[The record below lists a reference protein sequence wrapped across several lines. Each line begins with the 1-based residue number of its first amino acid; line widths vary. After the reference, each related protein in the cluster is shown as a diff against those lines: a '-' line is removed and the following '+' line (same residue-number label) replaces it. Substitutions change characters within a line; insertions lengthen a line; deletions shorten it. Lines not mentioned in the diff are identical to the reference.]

1 MAIHDQKKLRTS
13 FPAPDVVSPISPL
26 SSRTASTFDNHYAAS
41 EKYSPYS
48 DKLTS
53 SPHSLLEAKPWPSRP
68 QKLYKGM
75 GGYRWWESTVDVIM
89 ILIPLPFFILGAA
102 VIAVNGK
109 VVDGRE
115 LDILQQSIKGATTL
129 FPISFAAIT
138 GRAAVKYA
146 TWKLEQGTTLGAL
159 EQLMGSR
166 TVASTFA
173 TQVQLRSF
181 NLIGLGLLLVWSLSP
196 IGGQAILHILYTPE
210 KYTTSQANITY
221 FNSRQQSYSA
231 PAGPF
236 QNQWYPGFTILFGS
250 SLLAP
255 TAVKKSSMDIW
266 GNVKLPFYSSL
277 ANAPK
282 DDDGWIKVAGANG
295 SLVYSS
301 LFGIPISGLEFGNTT
316 LSVESSYIELS
327 CSNMTTSPIL
337 QTPTQLIKNDLIST
351 AGPFVS
357 FENASDYTSWT
368 IGYKGEDVIAFADSE
383 SATYSYPQFCPDCLP
398 ADLASVSFPPGTI
411 AFQEFAGFDTATSI
425 FCEPSQVYVESS
437 IFCDRNSGSQNCEV
451 IAQRQSLQPH
461 VPSTITYLSFPKVAL
476 GLSALLPNSTPNFGA
491 VNQFQ
496 NYLYDPLSQT
506 NIISGSNSLSSN
518 GEPSRLQDVSLKDFG
533 DRLGQMLNAYVHASM
548 WNSTPYITGASFT
561 GIENNLVGGND
572 ASFLPAST
580 ADLTAMIRNRTA
592 AFTVSATQINE
603 SQVYFAFFPWLI
615 VFLFS
620 NFVMLLAAFVGVY
633 YSRKT
638 IVPDYLGFVSSLAK
652 ESPFIRMPDAG
663 VNMDGMDK
671 ARMVK
676 EMKVR
681 LGDVS
686 AMENGKSQ
694 IGRLAFAR
702 MEETSP
708 VKKGRILRTRG
719 VIIE

>member
-1 MAIHDQKKLRTS
+1 MASHDQRRLETNFS
-13 FPAPDVVSPISPL
+13 APEILSPISPL
-26 SSRTASTFDNHYAAS
+26 SSRTISLFDDHYAGC

-48 DKLTS
+48 DKL
-53 SPHSLLEAKPWPSRP
+53 SPQSLSEMKPWPLRP
-68 QKLYKGM
+68 QKLYRGL
-75 GGYRWWESTVDVIM
+75 GEYRWWESTVDFIM
-89 ILIPLPFFILGAA
+89 VLIPLPFFILGAA

-109 VVDGRE
+109 VVEDRE
-115 LDILQQSIKGATTL
+115 LDILQQSIKGAATL
-129 FPISFAAIT
+129 FPISFAAIA

-146 TWKLEQGTTLGAL
+146 TYKLEQGTTLGVL

-196 IGGQAILHILYTPE
+196 IGGQAVLHILYTPE
-210 KYTTSQANITY
+210 KYTTSKANVTY

-236 QNQWYPGFTILFGS
+236 QNQWYPGFTVLFGS

-255 TAVKKSSMDIW
+255 PSVKRSSMDIW
-266 GNVKLPFYSSL
+266 GNVKIPFFSSL
-277 ANAPK
+277 SLNAPK
-282 DDDGWIKVAGANG
+282 DDDGWIQVSGANG
-295 SLVYSS
+295 SLAYSS
-301 LFGIPISGLEFGNTT
+301 LFGMPIAGLEFGNTT
-316 LSVESSYIELS
+316 VTVESSYIELS
-327 CSNMTTSPIL
+327 CSNMSILPIL
-337 QTPTQLIKNDLIST
+337 ETPTKELIKNDLIST
-351 AGPFVS
+351 DGPFFS
-357 FENASDYTSWT
+357 FENASDHTSWT
-368 IGYKGEDVIAFADSE
+368 IGYKGEDLIAFGKTENSM
-383 SATYSYPQFCPDCLP
+383 YLYPQHCPDCLP
-398 ADLASVSFPPGTI
+398 EEFASVSFPPGII
-411 AFQEFAGFDTATSI
+411 AFQEWAGFETATSVL
-425 FCEPSQVYVESS
+425 CEPSQVYVESS
-437 IFCDRNSGSQNCEV
+437 IFCVRKSGSQNCEV
-451 IAQRQSLQPH
+451 TAQRPSLRPRAPPQ
-461 VPSTITYLSFPKVAL
+461 ITYLSFPRVAL

-496 NYLYDPLSQT
+496 NYLYDPFSQT
-506 NIISGSNSLSSN
+506 NIISGSNSLSSD
-518 GEPSRLQDVSLKDFG
+518 GRSRLQDVSLKDFG
-533 DRLGQMLNAYVHASM
+533 DRLGQMLNAYIHASM
-548 WNSTPYITGASFT
+548 WNSTPYITGASFK
-561 GIENNLVGGND
+561 GIENNLVGGNA

-580 ADLTAMIRNRTA
+580 IDLTAMIQNQTA
-592 AFTVSATQINE
+592 AFTVSADQINE

-615 VFLFS
+615 IFLFS
-620 NFVMLLAAFVGVY
+620 NSVMLLAALVGVY

-671 ARMVK
+671 AKMVK

-686 AMENGKSQ
+686 DMENGKSQ

-708 VKKGRILRTRG
+708 VKKGRMY
-719 VIIE
+719 V

>member
-1 MAIHDQKKLRTS
+1 MAAQRKLETEFS
-13 FPAPDVVSPISPL
+13 VHDVVSPISPL
-26 SSRTASTFDNHYAAS
+26 SSRTISMFGDHYAAS

-48 DKLTS
+48 DKV
-53 SPHSLLEAKPWPSRP
+53 SPQSLLQAKPWPSRP
-68 QKLYKGM
+68 QKLYKGL

-109 VVDGRE
+109 VVEGRE
-115 LDILQQSIKGATTL
+115 LAILQQSIKGATTL

-181 NLIGLGLLLVWSLSP
+181 NLIGFGLLLVWSLSP
-196 IGGQAILHILYTPE
+196 IGGQAVLHILNTPE
-210 KYTTSQANITY
+210 KYTTSEANITY

-236 QNQWYPGFTILFGS
+236 QNQWYPGFTVLFGS

-255 TAVKKSSMDIW
+255 TTVKKSSMDIW
-266 GNVKLPFYSSL
+266 GNVKIPFYSSISS
-277 ANAPK
+277 NGPK
-282 DDDGWIKVAGANG
+282 DSDGWVQISGANG

-301 LFGIPISGLEFGNTT
+301 LFGIPLFGLEFGNTT
-316 LSVESSYIELS
+316 LKMESSYIELS
-327 CSNMTTSPIL
+327 CSNMSTSPIL
-337 QTPTQLIKNDLIST
+337 ETPTNELIKTDLIST

-357 FENASDYTSWT
+357 FENASDFTSWT
-368 IGYKGEDVIAFADSE
+368 IGYKGDDITAFRE
-383 SATYSYPQFCPDCLP
+383 SDNSTYMYPQFCPDCLS
-398 ADLASVSFPPGTI
+398 ADLANVSFPPGSI
-411 AFQEFAGFDTATSI
+411 AFQEFVGFDTATSI
-425 FCEPSQVYVESS
+425 FCEPSQFYVESS
-437 IFCDRNSGSQNCEV
+437 IFCDRDSGSQHCQV
-451 IAQRQSLQPH
+451 TAQRPSLLPH
-461 VPSTITYLSFPKVAL
+461 FPPEITYLSFPQVAL
-476 GLSALLPNSTPNFGA
+476 GLSALLPNSTPSFGA

-506 NIISGSNSLSSN
+506 NIISGSNSLSN
-518 GEPSRLQDVSLKDFG
+518 DGQSRLQDVPLKDFG
-533 DRLGQMLNAYVHASM
+533 DRLGQMLNAYIHASM

-561 GIENNLVGGND
+561 GIESNLVGGNN
-572 ASFLPAST
+572 ASFMPAST
-580 ADLTAMIRNRTA
+580 VDLATMIQNRTA
-592 AFTVSATQINE
+592 AFTISAAQTNE
-603 SQVYFAFFPWLI
+603 SQVYFAFFPWLVI
-615 VFLFS
+615 FLVS
-620 NFVMLLAAFVGVY
+620 NLVMLLAAVVGVY

-686 AMENGKSQ
+686 DVENGKSQ

-708 VKKGRILRTRG
+708 VKKGRLY
-719 VIIE
+719 V